1 MYTITAGGITIYT
14 PGQQGVLSPTLS
26 LGRNKA
32 GSLTFTLCPGASG
45 YDEIQMLKM
54 PVECYRDDTCVFYGR
69 IIGSQKDDYNC
80 KTITCE
86 GALSFLH
93 DVPCEPF
100 TLNLEGDNVVEQML
114 SFLLD
119 MYNAK
124 ADAWKRIYLG
134 NVTVHEPTNALNRYT
149 TEVNTD
155 MFEAITNKTCDSPL
169 GGVLQIRREHGVTYL
184 DYLADSDLVSTQ
196 GIEFGKNLLSIAQ
209 EQNAENIF
217 TVIVPY
223 GNENEETGERVTIES
238 VNDGLNYIESPE
250 GIERYSKIWR
260 VVEYEG
266 VASPEVLYRR
276 AQADLALG
284 ITDPI
289 AFTVN
294 AVDLNLI
301 DKDVAP
307 IECGYLIPIVSDP
320 HGINQYIICEA
331 QEIKI
336 DEPTESTFEFG
347 SINTI
352 TSQQIQDRKNVLS
365 VISASAEAAA
375 EEINTVKSAITVTMQ
390 LQTGEE
396 EIGVDA
402 NSTVTGTII
411 FPEAYMYKPQVNA
424 KIESENLTLSIT
436 GITKESFSYSI
447 TNQSLDIGVEDTL
460 HWIAKV

>member
-54 PVECYRDDTCVFYGR
+54 PVECYRDDTCVFFGR
-69 IIGSQKDDYNC
+69 MIGCQKDDYNC
-80 KTITCE
+80 KTVTCE

-124 ADAWKRIYLG
+124 ADAWKRIVLG
-134 NVTVHEPTNALNRYT
+134 TVTVHEPTNVLNRYT

-184 DYLADSDLVSTQ
+184 DYLNDTDLVSTQ

-238 VNDGLNYIESPE
+238 INDGLNYIESPE
-250 GIERYSKIWR
+250 GIERYGKIWR

-266 VASPEVLYRR
+266 VASSEVLYRR

-307 IECGYLIPIVSDP
+307 IECGYLIPIISDP

-352 TSQQIQDRKNVLS
+352 TSQQMQDRKNVLS

-390 LQTGEE
+390 LQTGED
-396 EIGVDA
+396 EIEVDA
-402 NSTVTGTII
+402 HSTVTGTIY
-411 FPEAYMYKPQVNA
+411 FPEIYMFSPQVNA
-424 KIESENLTLSIT
+424 EVESELLTLNIT
-436 GITKESFSYSI
+436 STTKESFSYSV
-447 TNQSLDIGVEDTL
+447 TNQSLDTGVEDTL

>member
-14 PGQQGVLSPTLS
+14 PGQQGVMSPTLS

-69 IIGSQKDDYNC
+69 IIGCQKDDYNC

-86 GALSFLH
+86 GTLSFLH
-93 DVPCEPF
+93 DVPCDPF
-100 TLNLEGDNVVEQML
+100 SLNLEGEDVVEQML

-124 ADAWKRIYLG
+124 ADAWKRIVLG
-134 NVTVHEPTNALNRYT
+134 TVTVHEPTNALNRYT
-149 TEVNTD
+149 REVNTD

-196 GIEFGKNLLSIAQ
+196 GIEFGKNLLSVAQ
-209 EQNAENIF
+209 EQNAENVF
-217 TVIVPY
+217 TIIVPY

-238 VNDGLNYIESPE
+238 INDGRNYIESAE
-250 GIERYSKIWR
+250 GIEKYGGIWK

-276 AQADLALG
+276 AQADLAIG
-284 ITDPI
+284 ITGPI

-301 DKDVAP
+301 DKTIEP
-307 IECGYLIPIVSDP
+307 IRCGYLIPIVSDP

-375 EEINTVKSAITVTMQ
+375 EKINTVKSAITVTMQ

-396 EIGVDA
+396 EIEVDA
-402 NSTVTGTII
+402 HSTVTGTIY
-411 FPEAYMYKPQVNA
+411 FPEIYMFSPQVNA
-424 KIESENLTLSIT
+424 EVESELLTLNIT
-436 GITKESFSYSI
+436 STTKESFSYSV
-447 TNQSLDIGVEDTL
+447 TNQSLDTGVEDTL

>member
-14 PGQQGVLSPTLS
+14 PGQTGVLSPTLS

-32 GSLTFTLCPGASG
+32 GGLTFILCPGASG

-54 PVECYRDDTCVFYGR
+54 PVECYRDDKCIFYGR
-69 IIGSQKDDYNC
+69 MIGCQKDDYNC

-93 DVPCEPF
+93 DVPCDPF
-100 TLNLEGDNVVEQML
+100 SLNLEGEDVVEQML

-124 ADAWKRIYLG
+124 ADAWKRIVLG
-134 NVTVHEPTNALNRYT
+134 TVTVHEPTNALNRYT
-149 TEVNTD
+149 REVNTD

-169 GGVLQIRREHGVTYL
+169 GGVLQTRREHGVTYL

-196 GIEFGKNLLSIAQ
+196 GIEFGKNLLSVAQ
-209 EQNAENIF
+209 EQNAENLF
-217 TVIVPY
+217 TIIVPY

-238 VNDGLNYIESPE
+238 INDGRNYIESAE
-250 GIERYSKIWR
+250 GIEKYGGIWK

-276 AQADLALG
+276 AQADLAIG
-284 ITDPI
+284 ITGPI

-301 DKDVAP
+301 DKTIEP
-307 IECGYLIPIVSDP
+307 IRCGYLIPIVSDP

-375 EEINTVKSAITVTMQ
+375 EKINTVKSAITVTMQ

-396 EIGVDA
+396 DIEVDA
-402 NSTVTGTII
+402 HSTVTGTVY
-411 FPEAYMYKPQVNA
+411 FPESYMFRPQVSA
-424 KIESENLTLSIT
+424 EIESENLTLSIT
-436 GITKESFSYSI
+436 ETTKESFSYSI
-447 TNQSLDIGVEDTL
+447 TNQSLDTGIEDTL